1 MAKTAVEANPHSQ
14 KFKLGGKRKRQVISR
29 SELER
34 IYSGKEYAGVGTTWV
49 KVRRKQILWGGK
61 RSSTAEKKIE
71 RRSVLVMWATNT
83 WGRASHISGAQEWM
97 KFCHLLWPS
106 FPELLWMKF
115 QFLEAWMYQDFCSWF
130 LLWHHEPPGVK
141 LPITHIHTLWT
152 LSESPSVYAL
162 WGFCSLNSRV
172 MIFTVSPEP
181 FNRRRWLLLYHHLHV
196 HYHLSA
202 CFVIGAVL
210 GIEQLLSPKL
220 TTTTALKLVLL
231 TLCKAK
237 KMLVQ
242 SVSRVTGYSMAVVSE
257 WRRRDLNFVL
267 PDSKAHVL
275 LTLPWYLPKE
285 CG

>member
-1 MAKTAVEANPHSQ
+1 
-14 KFKLGGKRKRQVISR
+14 
-29 SELER
+29 
-34 IYSGKEYAGVGTTWV
+34 
-49 KVRRKQILWGGK
+49 
-61 RSSTAEKKIE
+61 
-71 RRSVLVMWATNT
+71 
-83 WGRASHISGAQEWM
+83 
-97 KFCHLLWPS
+97 
-106 FPELLWMKF
+106 
-115 QFLEAWMYQDFCSWF
+115 
-130 LLWHHEPPGVK
+130 
-141 LPITHIHTLWT
+141 
-152 LSESPSVYAL
+152 
-162 WGFCSLNSRV
+162 

-196 HYHLSA
+196 HHHLSA

-275 LTLPWYLPKE
+275 LTLP
-285 CG
+285 